1 MPVRRRAARG
11 GAVVATLALLLTG
24 CSIPNP
30 FDRRESSSSTTSS
43 AALPSGQEAL
53 ATFYRQQLAWTDCD
67 SAKCA
72 KLTVPLDYAKPDGAT
87 IELSVLKV
95 AARSSR
101 KRIGSLLVNPG
112 GPGGSGVEYARYAD
126 FVVGAPV
133 RDTYDVV
140 GFDPRGVGDSDPV
153 ECLTPPEMDHYLG
166 SDPTPDDA
174 AEEQQSVTT
183 AKDFGAACKTNASPL
198 AEHVST
204 VEVAK
209 DMDIL
214 RAAVGDAKLNYLGK
228 SYGTFLGATYAGLFP
243 ANVGRMVLDGVL
255 APDLTPEEVLIGQ
268 AKGFEVATRAWAA
281 DCVQEGQ
288 CPVGSSVAQVMTGL
302 GELFDKLDAT
312 PAPVTGDARVKQLTE
327 GWAAYGLA
335 QAMYDQGLWASLTS
349 ALKALVNQNDGTAL
363 MGLADSYA
371 ERNVDGTYS
380 GNMLQVFNA
389 VNCLDSPDSPD
400 IAVHRA
406 RAEKAEKEAPLFG
419 RFIGWSGLMCGNW
432 PIPATGKPHKIAAAG
447 AAPIVVVGTTRDPA
461 TPYEWATR
469 LAEQLD
475 SGVLVTYDGDGHT
488 AYTRSNACID
498 DALDDFYVKGTVP
511 QDGLRC

>member
-1 MPVRRRAARG
+1 MAAALG
-11 GAVVATLALLLTG
+11 LVLAG

-30 FDRRESSSSTTSS
+30 FDPAERSATAPSGSTNPS
-43 AALPSGQEAL
+43 AIPSGQEAL
-53 ATFYRQQLAWTDCD
+53 AKFYTQQLAWADCD

-72 KLTVPLDYAKPDGAT
+72 ELTVPLDYAKPDGET
-87 IELSVLKV
+87 IEISVLKV
-95 AARSSR
+95 PARSNR

-133 RDTYDVV
+133 RQAFDVV
-140 GFDPRGVGDSDPV
+140 GFDPRGVGDSEPV
-153 ECLTPPEMDHYLG
+153 ECLSPPEMDTYLG

-174 AEEQQSVTT
+174 AEEQQSVAT
-183 AKDFGAACKTNASPL
+183 ATNFGAECKANAGPL
-198 AEHVST
+198 AAHVST
-204 VEVAK
+204 VEVAR

-214 RAAVGDAKLNYLGK
+214 RAAVGDPKLNFLGK
-228 SYGTFLGATYAGLFP
+228 SYGTFLGATYADLFP
-243 ANVGRMVLDGVL
+243 GNVGRMVLDGVL
-255 APDLTPEEVLIGQ
+255 APDLIPEEVLIGQ
-268 AKGFEVATRAWAA
+268 ATGFETATKAWAA
-281 DCVQEGQ
+281 DCVGEGD
-288 CPVGSSVAQVMTGL
+288 CPLGSSVEEVMTGL

-312 PAPVTGDARVKQLTE
+312 PAPVTGDARVKELTE
-327 GWAAYGLA
+327 GWAGYGLA

-349 ALKALVNQNDGTAL
+349 ALKSLVASNDGTAL
-363 MGLADSYA
+363 MGLADAYA

-400 IAVHRA
+400 VEVHRA
-406 RAEKAEKEAPLFG
+406 RAAKAEQAAPLFG

-432 PIPATGKPHKIAAAG
+432 PIPATGKPHKIAAPG
-447 AAPIVVVGTTRDPA
+447 APPIVVVGTTRDPA

-469 LAEQLD
+469 LADQLD
-475 SGVLVTYDGDGHT
+475 SGVMVTYDGDGHT

-498 DALDDFYVKGTVP
+498 DAIDGFYTKGTVP